1 MAVQVVLDPRSSR
14 CSPSGQLPIE
24 RFARHA
30 QFRRHVL
37 PVAFFRQGVTFIEPG
52 IQPLGHPGQRPD
64 LRTHPRGLNRPG
76 KHGRPGQYEVR
87 ILTQGHDEGC
97 LGQDRQ
103 LRRLDHECIAMVML
117 GKGRS
122 LGQHRA
128 RPRILQ
134 DQPGAMGRVA
144 LELHPAGA
152 QHEDRFDLLS
162 GAEHRL
168 ACQQV

>member
-30 QFRRHVL
+30 HFRRHVL

-52 IQPLGHPGQRPD
+52 IQPLGHFGQRPN
-64 LRTHPRGLNRPG
+64 LGTHPRGLNRPR